1 MATTLSI
8 EHLLL
13 PEDCQQNILYH
24 RNGLHFTEDVVWS
37 FDPFIRKR
45 LEGVQAKLSLVDRS
59 FQILYSPGTEQ
70 SANYDDHSPIS
81 TSI

>member
-1 MATTLSI
+1 MATTLNT

-24 RNGLHFTEDVVWS
+24 GNGLHSTEDVVWS
-37 FDPFIRKR
+37 FDPFIHKR
-45 LEGVQAKLSLVDRS
+45 LVEIQVRSSLVDRS
-59 FQILYSPGTEQ
+59 IQILCSPGIEQ
-70 SANYDDHSPIS
+70 SAKYDDHSPIS